1 VRDCVSGAGLTEADE
16 PPISGGPPSGGL
28 STGQRFSVA
37 ADVFGDR
44 VSRVAG
50 FLPEFTWQAQELED
64 GWRVDLSGRI
74 TIEEAPALWKRV
86 SELLEEIG
94 TQQRVQLELTRVE
107 IIDGACM
114 ALLVHLRSELKRR
127 RIDCEFTGGSPAV
140 RRIVDLYG
148 GRRRPKA
155 RRRHRAVNAVEQ
167 VGNATVHLFEEVRA
181 GLSFF
186 GELVISAWYSI
197 KHPRSINV
205 RDITLTME
213 RAGADAAPIV
223 LLINFLIGFVMAYQ
237 SALQLKQFG
246 ANIFVA
252 DLVGLSMTRE
262 LGPLMTAIIVCGRTG
277 AAFAAEIGT
286 MKVSEEVD
294 ALRTLGFMPLR
305 YLVMPR
311 ILGLL
316 LVAPILTLMA
326 DAIGIL
332 GGLVVGALTLD
343 ITPTAYWVQTVKV
356 VGTWDVFSGVL
367 KSMVFAGAIGMIA
380 CQQGLATSGGAEGV
394 GRRTTSAVVSILF
407 TLILLDAVFTVL
419 FGALGL

>member
-1 VRDCVSGAGLTEADE
+1 M
-16 PPISGGPPSGGL
+16 
-28 STGQRFSVA
+28 A

-50 FLPEFTWQAQELED
+50 FMPEFTWQTLEMED
-64 GWRVDLSGRI
+64 GIRVELGGRI

-86 SELLEEIG
+86 GELLEELG
-94 TQQRVQLELTRVE
+94 PVTRVQIDNSRVE
-107 IIDGACM
+107 MIDGACM
-114 ALLVHLRSELKRR
+114 ALLVHLRGELKQRQVS
-127 RIDCEFTGGSPAV
+127 CEFTGGSPAV

-148 GRRRPKA
+148 GRRRPKP
-155 RRRHRAVNAVEQ
+155 RRRRRAVNAVEQ
-167 VGNATVHLFEEVRA
+167 VGNATVHLFEEVKS

-186 GELVISAWYSI
+186 GELVISTWYSI
-197 KHPRSINV
+197 RHPRSINFK
-205 RDITLTME
+205 DITLTME

-277 AAFAAEIGT
+277 AAFAAELGT

-305 YLVMPR
+305 YLVLPR

-316 LVAPILTLMA
+316 LVAPLLTLMA

-343 ITPTAYWVQTVKV
+343 ITPTAYWVQTEKV